1 LHYNPI
7 RLFLLISILSINLKT
22 YGQHSG
28 KWIIRGSITDT
39 AGKVLTTA
47 TVAILKA
54 TDSSLI
60 KGVVTDDAGK
70 FEFINLP
77 SGDYIINAT
86 HQGFA
91 SNWSGTISLD
101 SIKATIFFSNIKLIP
116 EDKTMNEVTIT
127 AKKPFFEQKIDRI
140 IVNVASNISSA
151 GSNALEVL
159 ERSPGI
165 VVDQQYYT
173 LSMNGKAGVVVM
185 INGRINHMTMAAVVQ
200 MLAGMNADNIEKI
213 ELITA
218 PPANLDAEG
227 NAGYINI
234 ILKSSSQ
241 YGTNGSYSL
250 TGGYGRGLIT
260 KASANLNY
268 RKNKSNF
275 YGDFSFSK
283 VHFPQIFNFYR
294 KVANLEDTTET
305 SSVANRNVVELF
317 YSGRLGLDYQISK
330 KTIIGVLFSGY
341 DDKVSIHSNNNTTVT
356 VNHNLDSTLV
366 IVNDEVNNWHN
377 LSGNF
382 NLQHD
387 FSNDEK
393 IIFNLNYDFYK
404 DNNPVSYLNS
414 YYDSMGNFL
423 YSRNII
429 SQKQTPINVWAIP
442 LDYSKKISAKV
453 SLEAGIKSTFSE
465 FQNNVQI
472 DTLTQNTLKKD
483 DTLSAIYRLQENIN
497 AAYSS
502 INIAFDTKTNLK
514 AGLRYEYTYSN
525 LSSQIRKNIV
535 DRHYGNLFPSLFLSH
550 TINENNAVNLTYTRR
565 ITRPTFNDMAPF
577 VIFLDPFTFFSG
589 NPALQPSITDALS
602 TSYIYKKK
610 IFSFSYSHEANP
622 ITDFFPK
629 IDSINN
635 ILTLAAQ
642 NQKNMNTISFSLAL
656 PFKISNW
663 WSMQNNIIG
672 NWQQLNGFFNNT
684 PIHLTEEYVVITST
698 HDFSLPK
705 DITMELSGN
714 FNSGGFFGAYQV
726 KPNGLLNLSLQ
737 KKLVKSRSSIS
748 FNVLNMF
755 RFNDLNIFLN
765 IPGQN
770 LVTNDKVVFNYTS
783 YNLTFS
789 HNFGNDKV
797 KEKRNRTTG
806 AEDEKSRVQ

>member
-28 KWIIRGSITDT
+28 KWIIRGTITDT
-39 AGKVLTTA
+39 AGKGLTTA

-54 TDSSLI
+54 ADSSLI

-91 SNWSGTISLD
+91 GSWSGKISLD

-116 EDKTMNEVTIT
+116 NDKTLNEVTIT

-165 VVDQQYYT
+165 VVDQQNYT

-294 KVANLEDTTET
+294 KVANMEDTTET

-330 KTIIGVLFSGY
+330 KTIIGVLFSGH

-356 VNHNLDSTLV
+356 VNHILDSTLV

-472 DTLTQNTLKKD
+472 DTLTQNTLKED

-726 KPNGLLNLSLQ
+726 KPKGLLNLSLQ

-755 RFNDLNIFLN
+755 RFNDLNFFLN

-770 LVTNDKVVFNYTS
+770 LVTNNKVVFNYTS